1 MKLIMIAVLGLFM
14 ASCASKVPFTESV
27 KKEYNLNEENL
38 KKVQFYTSST
48 IILTKSATQ
57 GNNEISVDGKIVSNQ
72 QDESNRLFIYPNT
85 KCIFEKY
92 GPAGEV
98 FIRFEVGPAKTLK
111 FVLRQQANGKYYLDA
126 NWKANGEVEYGNEKY
141 YIDSKSGNAFLLV
154 AIRKMKKTKRK
165 DRVVKGIKV

>member
-1 MKLIMIAVLGLFM
+1 MKLIMIAVLSLFM

-57 GNNEISVDGKIVSNQ
+57 GNNEISIDGKIVSSQ

-111 FVLRQQANGKYYLDA
+111 FVLRQQANWKYYLDA

-141 YIDSKSGNAFLLV
+141 NIDSKSGNAFLLV